1 MSKKVKTNINNQK
14 SIIMSNQVRT
24 IAPNHLEVLKKQLS
38 KESYKKAKELS
49 ILRDC
54 SQISFAHFI
63 SLIQ

>member
-1 MSKKVKTNINNQK
+1 
-14 SIIMSNQVRT
+14 MSNQVRT